1 MSATPALPPLDLNP
15 TLGAVFV
22 GFVVSAVL
30 FGITLLQT
38 IYYYTTF
45 RDDRIWDK
53 LMVAGL
59 TLLDT
64 GHFVCISHAVYW
76 YTILNYGQRLTL
88 NVIVWSLTADVF
100 FTSIIA
106 FIVQMYLTRRVWI
119 LSQKNYIVSGFL
131 TVLSLFALAS
141 GLAYGIRLG
150 QLGTQSSMHLILY
163 LIRMAL
169 GGTVA
174 ADICITIALVFYLRK
189 SRSGVK
195 STHDM
200 VHFLVVFAINTGAI
214 TSLFALLDV
223 IIHTALEDTLGYMA
237 FYVCLS
243 KLYVN
248 SLLGTLNARS
258 YLRQNHASTNVQSDG
273 YKLSQFQTASNRLGS
288 DHTWQTSQTQTQSI
302 PGPMMFSDPP
312 RSHSIELREDEKPIH
327 IV

>member
-1 MSATPALPPLDLNP
+1 MPAAPVQLDLDLNP

-22 GFVVSAVL
+22 GFVFSAVL

-45 RDDRIWDK
+45 RDDRLWDK

-59 TLLDT
+59 TILDT
-64 GHFVCISHAVYW
+64 GHFICAAHAVYW
-76 YTILNYGQRLTL
+76 YTILHYGQPLYL

-106 FIVQMYLTRRVWI
+106 FIVQLYLTRRVWI
-119 LSQKNYIVSGFL
+119 LSEKNYIVSGFL
-131 TVLSLFALAS
+131 TVLCLFALAS

-150 QLGTQSSMHLILY
+150 QLGLQSSMHLILY

-174 ADICITIALVFYLRK
+174 ADICITLALVYYLRR
-189 SRSGVK
+189 SRTGVK
-195 STHDM
+195 STHDL
-200 VHFLVVFAINTGAI
+200 VHFLVIFAINTGAI

-223 IIHTALEDTLGYMA
+223 IIHATLEKTLGFMA

-258 YLRQNHASTNVQSDG
+258 YLRQHNASTNVNSDSH
-273 YKLSQFQTASNRLGS
+273 KLSTFQTNSNRMGMS
-288 DHTWQTSQTQTQSI
+288 TDYTTTTQTQSI

-312 RSHSIELREDEKPIH
+312 RSHSIELNDNEKPSRL
-327 IV
+327 V